1 MSRDIDKLFDLKK
14 KRQMKVKEMREIV
27 DNAEHEERSLTAEDK
42 EKYDHLKQEAQEL
55 REKIKREEEL
65 HSLESE
71 LEDTGGFEG
80 RGRTDPDGE
89 EESREVSGFDS
100 LGEFVQ
106 TVRFNP
112 RDKRLSE
119 TREMQMK
126 SGADGGFTVPDEF
139 LTDIMQVEPQDAIFR
154 PRSTVIPAGDSPDAS
169 ISMPALDQTPES
181 NMYGGVEVSW
191 LEEGGDKQ
199 ETDAELYEIKLDP
212 NEVAAYI
219 TVSDK
224 LLRNAPALNALIE
237 RLLRGAILAAE
248 DHKFYAGTG
257 VGTPLGVLE
266 APATK
271 FINRAGANE
280 IVYQDIVS
288 MYSSMKMGGSAIITT
303 TQTAL
308 PQLMQL
314 EDTQGNLIWQPN
326 AREGAPGSLLGIPVI
341 LNERSKTLGN
351 KGDIMMMDLSY
362 YMIKDGFGIAVDA
375 SEHVH
380 FRKNK
385 TVIKAFWNVDG
396 QPWLKDKILLED
408 GETEVSPFVGLDVP
422 QG

>member
-14 KRQMKVKEMREIV
+14 ERQKKIKEMRELV
-27 DNAEHEERSLTAEDK
+27 ESAEEENRDLKDQEE
-42 EKYDHLKQEAQEL
+42 EKYKHL
-55 REKIKREEEL
+55 REEVRKLKNKIEREEEL
-65 HSLESE
+65 HNLETE
-71 LEDTGGFEG
+71 LENVPGEG
-80 RGRTDPDGE
+80 RGRTNPGTQGDDRDKG
-89 EESREVSGFDS
+89 SDFDS

-112 RDKRLSE
+112 RDKRLAE

-126 SGADGGFTVPDEF
+126 QGEKGGYAVPDEF
-139 LTDIMQVEPQDAIFR
+139 MEDIMQVDPQDAIFR
-154 PRSTVIPAGDSPDAS
+154 PRSTVIPAGDNPDAS
-169 ISMPALDQTPES
+169 VTMPALDQTPES

-224 LLRNAPALNALIE
+224 LLRNAEAVNQLVE
-237 RLLRGAILAAE
+237 QLLRGAILAAE
-248 DHKFYAGTG
+248 DHKFYAGDG

-266 APATK
+266 APCTK
-271 FINRAGANE
+271 FVNRADADQIQYE
-280 IVYQDIVS
+280 DLVK
-288 MYSSMKMGGSAIITT
+288 MYASVKQGGSPVIAT

-326 AREGAPGSLLGIPVI
+326 AREGAPGSLLGIPVL
-341 LNERSKTLGN
+341 LNERSETLGN
-351 KGDIMMMDLSY
+351 KGDIVMMDPSY

-380 FRKNK
+380 FKKNK
-385 TVIKAFWNVDG
+385 TLIKAFWNVDG

-408 GETEVSPFVGLDVP
+408 GETKVSPFVGLDVP